1 MAKGEVLKY
10 DVLINDNSK
19 VCDSVLITSEQ
30 EKLLLWLIEK
40 DYIDD
45 DYCTFCKITSMG
57 DITDLT

>member
-1 MAKGEVLKY
+1 MAKSEVLKY
-10 DVLINDNSK
+10 DILINDSSK

-40 DYIDD
+40 DYIDN
-45 DYCTFCKITSMG
+45 DYCTFCKTSMG